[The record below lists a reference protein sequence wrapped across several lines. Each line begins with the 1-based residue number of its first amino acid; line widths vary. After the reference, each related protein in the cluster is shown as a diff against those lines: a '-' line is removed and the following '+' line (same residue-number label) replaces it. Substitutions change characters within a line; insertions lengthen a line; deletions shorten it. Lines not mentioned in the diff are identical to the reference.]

1 MPKVQGYDIAAKT
14 QVIINAWA
22 IARDHA
28 SWDELE
34 KFQPK
39 RFLTSSIDFKAHD
52 FQLIPFGAGRR
63 GFQGISFAITTI
75 ELVLANLVQ
84 NFDWTLPSGARGV
97 DLVMTESASLTIHRK
112 FPLMAIATPYSG

>member
-1 MPKVQGYDIAAKT
+1 M
-14 QVIINAWA
+14 
-22 IARDHA
+22 
-28 SWDELE
+28 
-34 KFQPK
+34 
-39 RFLTSSIDFKAHD
+39 
-52 FQLIPFGAGRR
+52 IPFGAGRR

-112 FPLMAIATPYSG
+112 FPLIAIATPYSG